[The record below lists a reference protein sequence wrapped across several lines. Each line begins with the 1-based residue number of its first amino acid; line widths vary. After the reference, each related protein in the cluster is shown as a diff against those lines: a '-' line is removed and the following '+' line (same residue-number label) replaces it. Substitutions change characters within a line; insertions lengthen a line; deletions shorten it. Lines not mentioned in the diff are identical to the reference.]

1 MTTGGQRRLREYLEN
16 VYRQKTRKSLAVHRR
31 AEKVMVKGGSHSLR
45 LFAPYPLQIVGA
57 DGSQVRDADGN
68 RYLDYWQGH
77 YANIL
82 GHNPAVVRSALRAA
96 QNEGALHTGFEAES
110 QIELAELILGQLG
123 FKDFKIRFT
132 TSGSLATM
140 YTVMLAMARTGREE
154 VLKVGG
160 GWHGASPF
168 LLRGIKFD
176 ARRGFGAVE
185 SAGVPQDL
193 LRRTWIVPFNDI
205 QALEDMLK
213 RRGKRIACFILE
225 PVLGVGGFLP
235 ARRDYLEEA
244 RRLTERYGIALIF
257 DEIVSGF
264 RFCPSGAQ
272 RLYGVKP
279 DLAAF
284 GKIIGGGHTIAAVV
298 GRRDF
303 MKLCERRPG
312 GGPRVMFQ
320 GGTFSSHASYTLTG
334 AEMIRHLIGQAHRLY
349 PRLAASGE
357 RLRRG
362 VEAAF
367 RAEGV
372 EAVCTGGPN
381 DVLPGSSLFMV
392 HFPKEA
398 WPALTPEVL
407 NNPLYS
413 DVTFREETLKLALL
427 VEGVHVMH
435 GGGAVSAAHDAG
447 DISRTIEAYGRV
459 AGLMKKFGI

>member
-1 MTTGGQRRLREYLEN
+1 MTTGGQKRLREYLEKI
-16 VYRQKTRKSLAVHRR
+16 YRQKTKKSLAVHRR
-31 AEKVMVKGGSHSLR
+31 AEKVMIKGGSHSLR
-45 LFAPYPLQIVGA
+45 LFAPYPVQIVGA
-57 DGSQVRDADGN
+57 EGACVRDADGN

-82 GHNPAVVRSALRAA
+82 GHNPAVVRSALRSA
-96 QNEGALHTGFEAES
+96 EKRGALHTGFEAAS

-123 FKDFKIRFT
+123 YKDFRIRFT

-176 ARRGFGAVE
+176 ARRGFGAAE
-185 SAGVPQDL
+185 SAGVPRDL
-193 LRRTWIVPFNDI
+193 IKRTWVVPFNDT

-213 RRGKRIACFILE
+213 RRGERIACFILE

-235 ARRDYLEEA
+235 ARRDYLKEA
-244 RRLTERYGIALIF
+244 RRLTERYGVALIF

-264 RFCPSGAQ
+264 RFCPSGVQ
-272 RLYGVKP
+272 RFYGVVP
-279 DLAAF
+279 DLTAF

-298 GRRDF
+298 GRWDI

-320 GGTFSSHASYTLTG
+320 GGTFSSHATYTLTG
-334 AEMIRHLIGQAHRLY
+334 AAMIRHLVGQADRIY

-362 VEAAF
+362 VEAVF
-367 RAEGV
+367 RDEGV
-372 EAVCTGGPN
+372 EAACTGGPG
-381 DVLPGSSLFMV
+381 DVLTGSSLFMV
-392 HFPKEA
+392 HFPRKP

-407 NNPLYS
+407 NDPLYS
-413 DVTFREETLKLALL
+413 DVAFREETLKLALL
-427 VEGVHVMH
+427 TEGVHVMH
-435 GGGAVSAAHDAG
+435 GGGAISTAHAAA
-447 DISRTIEAYGRV
+447 DISRTIEAYGRI
-459 AGLMKKFGI
+459 AALMKRFRD